1 MIVTIVTS
9 ASCLFSAPIAHA
21 APAQHRLEPV
31 NDAETRLTTLLERR
45 LTERALGRDVAI
57 AVLDIASNRLVTTH
71 RATVP
76 MLPASNMKV
85 ITAVNT
91 LSALDPEQRFVTRAL
106 AGARPNEVI
115 LQGGGDPLLTTAN
128 LTTLARRTA
137 ATLRRGRKVILR
149 LDDHLIPRTGRAPG
163 WPREYQPSAAA
174 PVRAL
179 ARLGDYS
186 MRNQANAVE
195 VFRRALANRG
205 YTVVLRKG
213 TTAPANARVLA
224 QVDPHTVRQAV
235 NVMLLWS
242 ENNVAE
248 LLFRH
253 VAIAKGEPANWPGAR
268 RAAMRQLTA
277 LGIDAG
283 ILRLMDG
290 SGLSRADQV
299 TALTLT
305 QVIRLSRTDPRF
317 ASMYSPK
324 GMPTSGVSGTLDDRY
339 GRYRTGSSRCARGD
353 IRAKTGTLRD
363 AIGLTGVTTA
373 ADGHEKAFSILVNDR
388 PQRFAPLATRQA
400 VDGLAAT
407 INGCW

>member
-1 MIVTIVTS
+1 VTIVTLV
-9 ASCLFSAPIAHA
+9 AALLATPTALA
-21 APAQHRLEPV
+21 APAYRPHEPA
-31 NDAETRLTTLLERR
+31 NDAEVRLAQALDRR
-45 LTERALGRDVAI
+45 LSDRALGRDVAV
-57 AVLDIASNRLVTTH
+57 AVLDVTSNRLVTAR

-76 MLPASNMKV
+76 MRPASNMKV
-85 ITAVNT
+85 ITAVNA
-91 LSALDPEQRFVTRAL
+91 LSALDPAQRFVTRTL
-106 AGARPNEVI
+106 AGPRPNEVI

-137 ATLRRGRKVILR
+137 AALRPGHRVILR

-195 VFRRALANRG
+195 VFRRALASQG
-205 YTVVLRKG
+205 FTVVLRRG

-224 QVDPHTVRQAV
+224 EVHPHTVRQAV
-235 NVMLLWS
+235 NTMLLWS

-253 VAIAKGEPANWPGAR
+253 VAIAMGEPANWPGAR

-283 ILRLMDG
+283 ILKLMDG
-290 SGLSRADQV
+290 SGLSRADRL
-299 TALTLT
+299 TALTLA

-317 ASMYSPK
+317 ASMYRPK
-324 GMPTSGVSGTLDDRY
+324 GMPTAGISGTLDDRY
-339 GRYRTGSSRCARGD
+339 GRYRTGPSRCARGH
-353 IRAKTGTLRD
+353 IRAKTGTLFD
-363 AIGLTGVTTA
+363 SIGLSGITTA
-373 ADGHEKAFSILVNDR
+373 ADGQQKTFSILVNDR
-388 PQRFAPLATRQA
+388 PQRVSPLATRQA

>member
-1 MIVTIVTS
+1 MTIVTL
-9 ASCLFSAPIAHA
+9 ASVLVPASSAHA
-21 APAQHRLEPV
+21 APAARPVEPV
-31 NDAETRLTTLLERR
+31 NDAESRLSQLLDKR
-45 LTERALGRDVAI
+45 LADRALGRDVSV
-57 AVLDIASNRLVTTH
+57 AVIDVATDRLVTGH
-71 RATVP
+71 RASVS

-91 LSALDPEQRFVTRAL
+91 LSALDPEQRFVTRTL
-106 AGARPNEVI
+106 AGDRPNEVI

-128 LTTLARRTA
+128 LKTLARRTSVE
-137 ATLRRGRKVILR
+137 LQRGRRVILR

-163 WPREYQPSAAA
+163 WPRDYQPSAAA

-179 ARLGDYS
+179 ALIGDYS

-195 VFRRALANRG
+195 AFRRALADRG
-205 YTVVLRKG
+205 FTVVVRTG

-253 VAIAKGEPANWPGAR
+253 VAIATGEPANWPGAR

-283 ILRLMDG
+283 ILKLMDG
-290 SGLSRADQV
+290 SGLSRADRM
-299 TALTLT
+299 TALTLA

-317 ASMYSPK
+317 ASMYAPK
-324 GMPTSGVSGTLDDRY
+324 GMPTSGISGTLDDRY
-339 GRYRTGSSRCARGD
+339 GRYRSGPSRCARGD
-353 IRAKTGTLRD
+353 IRAKTGTLFD
-363 AIGLTGVTTA
+363 SIGLTGITTA
-373 ADGHEKAFSILVNDR
+373 ADGQEKAFSILVNER
-388 PQRFAPLATRQA
+388 PQRVSPLTTRQA

-407 INGCW
+407 IHGCW